1 MSDDLEMLYFYSDI
15 IVNTDNDI
23 IYNGGSH
30 EFLTAISDIFFN
42 ELSRI
47 LCDQLG
53 WNIFEIEVEIT

>member
-1 MSDDLEMLYFYSDI
+1 MSDDLEILYFYSDI

-47 LCDQLG
+47 LCD
-53 WNIFEIEVEIT
+53 